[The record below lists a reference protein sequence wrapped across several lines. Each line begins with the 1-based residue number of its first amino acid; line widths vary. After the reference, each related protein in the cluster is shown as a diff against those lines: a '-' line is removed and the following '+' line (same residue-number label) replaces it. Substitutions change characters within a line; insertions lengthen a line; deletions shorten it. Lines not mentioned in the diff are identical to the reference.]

1 MTETDD
7 RVEHSGAVQGP
18 LSGPFF
24 VRQSPMRTNRGLRTF
39 APRRPT
45 AILNMPLWCRRACI
59 DSRIEEL
66 KGRLQKLEAVRAAL
80 SDEHIGADLAEIL
93 APAPSDEPPRRT
105 GKSELV
111 ETLRAWFASRNNE
124 WATFAQA
131 KAARSSFVSRPS
143 TQPRTE
149 MAMIKTE
156 KRPSDRSGRHWASS
170 EAP

>member
-1 MTETDD
+1 
-7 RVEHSGAVQGP
+7 
-18 LSGPFF
+18 
-24 VRQSPMRTNRGLRTF
+24 
-39 APRRPT
+39 
-45 AILNMPLWCRRACI
+45 MPLWCRRACI

-131 KAARSSFVSRPS
+131 RKKQFRFK
-143 TQPRTE
+143 TLDTTE
-149 MAMIKTE
+149 NGDGDDQDGK
-156 KRPSDRSGRHWASS
+156 
-170 EAP
+170 EAQ